1 MYKCFMSCSLMN
13 ICICLSV
20 CYRQLAQSMQVAS
33 IYHFG
38 AASLM
43 GFPTT
48 FRMVAAGSIHQSHVG

>member
-1 MYKCFMSCSLMN
+1 MN
-13 ICICLSV
+13 VCIYLSV

-48 FRMVAAGSIHQSHVG
+48 FHMVAAGSIHQSHVG